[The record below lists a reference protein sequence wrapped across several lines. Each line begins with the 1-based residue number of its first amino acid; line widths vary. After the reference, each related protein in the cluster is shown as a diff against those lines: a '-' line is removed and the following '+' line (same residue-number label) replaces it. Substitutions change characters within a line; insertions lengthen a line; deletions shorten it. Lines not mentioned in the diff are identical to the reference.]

1 MKDKIKA
8 SNRIGNRK
16 VFAEFF
22 VDLFTA
28 SEANEGKLPSKIM
41 VVPVGEWN
49 TGEYGRVKI
58 TEKQIG
64 EMVSNFNDNIRV
76 GVPID
81 VDHDAKGAA
90 GWVKKLIDR
99 GKDGL
104 WASVEWTAYGTQL
117 LKDRIYRF
125 FSPEFSLEYIDPE
138 TSEHFG
144 PVFVAG
150 TLTNRPLFKELN
162 PLVASD
168 KTGGLTS
175 GLVGVIIK
183 GNEMEL
189 VDILAKKPA
198 DRTPEEV
205 EFLGSATLSAEQ
217 KTQLE
222 AEIAAAEK
230 IASEEAR
237 VKADEEAKAKE
248 AAKAE
253 AKVKASEIKEEPK
266 SKEKL
271 VTIKATELEAIKKM
285 AEEGVKANR
294 ELLKMSVIGEVEKN
308 YIFSE
313 KGGKVAPKGKDALV
327 SLIMSF
333 SEEQSKLFDEVM
345 LAVPERKLFSELG
358 GSGESDATEASA
370 RVMGEAKKI
379 MASEENKGLT
389 FRQAL
394 DIIKKDKPE
403 LYKEYILERNK

>member
-162 PLVASD
+162 PLVASE
-168 KTGGLTS
+168 KTEDLTN
-175 GLVGVIIK
+175 GFVGAIIK
-183 GNEMEL
+183 NNEMEL
-189 VDILAKKPA
+189 KDILAKKPA
-198 DRTPEEV
+198 DRTSEEV
-205 EFLGSATLSAEQ
+205 EFLKSATLSVEQ
-217 KTQLE
+217 KSQLD
-222 AEIAAAEK
+222 AEIVATEK
-230 IASEEAR
+230 AINEEAQL
-237 VKADEEAKAKE
+237 KADEEAKTKE
-248 AAKAE
+248 KE
-253 AKVKASEIKEEPK
+253 VKVKASEAKKEIK
-266 SKEKL
+266 SKEDL
-271 VTIKATELEAIKKM
+271 VTIKASELEAIRKM

-294 ELLKMSVIGEVEKN
+294 ELLKMSVVGEVEKN

-313 KGGKVAPKGKDALV
+313 KGGKIAPKGKDALV

-333 SEEQSKLFDEVM
+333 SEEQRKLFDEVM
-345 LAVPERKLFSELG
+345 LAVPERKVFSELG
-358 GSGESDATEASA
+358 SSGQSDATDASA
-370 RVMGEAKKI
+370 RVMDEAKSI
-379 MASEENKGLT
+379 MANDEKKVLT
-389 FRQAL
+389 FKEAL
-394 DIIKKDKPE
+394 AIIRKDKPE
-403 LYKEYILERNK
+403 LYKEYLLERNK